1 MDRYKHTSKKR
12 NEKLKQRV
20 LKPTIYP
27 KIPLRDSDIFINPKD
42 MERCEHI
49 AYRFYGD
56 QSLWWVIAQANNIH
70 NGSVYLDSEKQ
81 IRVPQDIKSIMMD
94 LESENILF

>member
-12 NEKLKQRV
+12 NEKLKHRV

-27 KIPLRDSDIFINPKD
+27 KIPLRDSDIFIKPTD
-42 MERCEHI
+42 MERCEHV

-56 QSLWWVIAQANNIH
+56 QSLWWIIAQANNIH

>member
-1 MDRYKHTSKKR
+1 
-12 NEKLKQRV
+12 
-20 LKPTIYP
+20 
-27 KIPLRDSDIFINPKD
+27 
-42 MERCEHI
+42 MERCEHV

-56 QSLWWVIAQANNIH
+56 QSLWWIIAQANNIH

>member
-1 MDRYKHTSKKR
+1 MPSRYNNTKVKMRRDGKR
-12 NEKLKQRV
+12 A

-27 KIPLRDSDIFINPKD
+27 KIPLRDSDVFINPNG

-49 AYRFYGD
+49 AHRFYGD

-70 NGSVYLDSEKQ
+70 NGSIYLNSEKQ

-94 LESENILF
+94 LESENKLF

>member
-12 NEKLKQRV
+12 NKNLKQQV

-27 KIPLRDSDIFINPKD
+27 KIPIRDSDIYINPKD
-42 MERCEHI
+42 MERCEHV

>member
-12 NEKLKQRV
+12 NEKLKQQV

-27 KIPLRDSDIFINPKD
+27 KIPLRDSDIFIRPKG
-42 MERCEHI
+42 MERCEHV

-70 NGSVYLDSEKQ
+70 NGSIYLDSEKQ
-81 IRVPQDIKSIMMD
+81 IRVPQDIQSIMMD
-94 LESENILF
+94 LESENKLF